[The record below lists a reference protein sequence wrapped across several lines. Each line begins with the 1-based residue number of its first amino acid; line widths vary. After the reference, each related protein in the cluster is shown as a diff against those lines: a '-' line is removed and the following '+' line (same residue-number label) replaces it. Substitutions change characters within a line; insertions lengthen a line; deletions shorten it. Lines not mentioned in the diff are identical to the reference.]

1 MATSGQP
8 LGDEEFVAY
17 VLTGMD
23 EECYN
28 PLVSS
33 LSLELRRSRLS
44 SYTRR
49 NLAMSIASTDNL
61 VATPSSP
68 STLHPVAMAHLGSS
82 ATPPVQGMTVVV
94 RVALS
99 AALPCWP
106 LNFRRGPSTDAASGQ
121 NRPRCQVCLKTI
133 QAIRLMCAG
142 SSLMKIFVHDNRVAA
157 MASSSFGTHD
167 SNWYM
172 DCSATDHI
180 TSELAKLTMHE
191 RYNNND

>member
-68 STLHPVAMAHLGSS
+68 STLHPVAMAHFGSS

-142 SSLMKIFVHDNRVAA
+142 SSLMKILFMTTGLLLWHHPHLALMIQIGTWTVVLQIILLVSLR
-157 MASSSFGTHD
+157 SS
-167 SNWYM
+167 
-172 DCSATDHI
+172 
-180 TSELAKLTMHE
+180 
-191 RYNNND
+191 